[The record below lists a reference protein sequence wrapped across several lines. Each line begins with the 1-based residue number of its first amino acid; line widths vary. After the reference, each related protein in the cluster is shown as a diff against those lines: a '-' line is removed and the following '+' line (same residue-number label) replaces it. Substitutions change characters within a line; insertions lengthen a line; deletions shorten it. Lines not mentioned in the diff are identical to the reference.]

1 MKKNIYSENAAAR
14 DIALKNRR
22 MCLFFLLACLLFLLT
37 GCENKSDT
45 AKSEGK
51 HDAITISMPDTN
63 MSTFLDLV
71 KKKYPEINLEVIPY
85 CGDNK
90 SIYLSSQLK
99 AGDMPDIYFTN
110 LYRRGQKEVREN
122 LLDLSGYPFTN
133 NYTEVRLH
141 DVSEDGAIYLLPTF
155 YTCIG
160 ISYNKTLLEKNGWKL
175 PTNFEELKKLAPKV
189 EKAGYNF
196 ALNQIQ
202 YPGYGFQYLCNIL
215 DTSFLNTFEGRQ
227 WQEDFL
233 EGRATVAGTP
243 KMMEA
248 LASLDRWKEVGILT
262 DSSAIANTNS
272 DTEVAAKMAEGNTLF
287 MLGSQTLFASDTEDE
302 FGLMPYLSE
311 DGTQNAFILQV
322 SLYVGMNKHLADEG
336 NEQKLEDALHVM
348 EILSTVEGMSALNP
362 EYAKNALMPLVDYEI
377 PENNYYKELESA
389 LNSGKTAPFLY
400 EGWNNIIVS
409 IGETMIDYIK
419 GKVTLDDVVKS
430 FDDNQHLLTDNSG
443 AVYTTL
449 TEKLSTEKCARL
461 VGVSFGKA
469 SGADLSL
476 ISTNKWY
483 PGSSNLNKYG
493 VNGEL
498 YALPL
503 ADQEITTILPTG
515 WRGNIQTV
523 TLTGKR
529 IRELS
534 ETGFEFEGNTF
545 PYVMSAPESLEMK
558 DDQTYTVAICGVTD
572 EVAKEGNLTDTGI
585 LGLAAAEEYLG
596 QFDTFS
602 AKDIIWE

>member
-1 MKKNIYSENAAAR
+1 MKHR
-14 DIALKNRR
+14 G
-22 MCLFFLLACLLFLLT
+22 MCVLLSLFCMLSLLT
-37 GCENKSDT
+37 GCGNKTDAEESN
-45 AKSEGK
+45 GK
-51 HDAITISMPDTN
+51 HEPITISMPDTN

-71 KKKYPEINLEVIPY
+71 HEKYPEINLEVIPY

-110 LYRRGQKEVREN
+110 LYRHGQKEVREN

-160 ISYNKTLLEKNGWKL
+160 ISYNKTLLEENNWQL
-175 PTNFEELKKLAPKV
+175 PTNFEELSELAPKV
-189 EKAGYNF
+189 REAGYNF

-215 DTSFLNTFEGRQ
+215 DTSFLNTFEGRR

-233 EGRATVAGTP
+233 EGRATVADTP

-248 LASLDRWKEVGILT
+248 LASLERWKEIGILT
-262 DSSAIANTNS
+262 DSSDIVNTNS
-272 DTEVAAKMAEGNTLF
+272 DSAVAAKMAEGKTLF

-311 DGTQNAFILQV
+311 DGTQNAYILQV
-322 SLYVGMNKHLADEG
+322 SMYVGLNKHLADAG

-348 EILSTVEGMSALNP
+348 ETLSTVEGMSALNP

-389 LNSGKTAPFLY
+389 LNNGKTAPFLY

-419 GKVTLDDVVKS
+419 GNVTLGDVVKA

-443 AVYTTL
+443 AVFTTL
-449 TEKLSTEKCARL
+449 TEKLSTEECAGL

-476 ISTNKWY
+476 ISINKWY

-515 WRGNIQTV
+515 WRGDIQTV

-529 IRELS
+529 IRELA
-534 ETGFEFEGNTF
+534 EMGFELEGNLY
-545 PYVMSAPESLEMK
+545 PYVLTAPEGMEIR
-558 DDQTYTVAICGVTD
+558 DDRTYTVAICGVTD
-572 EVAKEGNLTDTGI
+572 EVAEEGNLTDTGI
-585 LGLAAAEEYLG
+585 LGLTAAENYLE
-596 QFDTFS
+596 QFDRFS
-602 AKDIIWE
+602 AEDIIWE